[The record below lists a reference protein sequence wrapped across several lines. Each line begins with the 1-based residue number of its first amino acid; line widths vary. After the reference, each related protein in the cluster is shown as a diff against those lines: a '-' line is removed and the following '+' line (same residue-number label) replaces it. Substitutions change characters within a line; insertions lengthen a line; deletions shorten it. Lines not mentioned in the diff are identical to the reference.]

1 MLSLHEADSLGT
13 CVFTHHP
20 PLTRGTP
27 TPSWRLPHIKSW
39 LTKPSPQKSFIIHNY
54 YDNLNWYSIENA
66 SEIWG
71 RKDFCYDSD
80 FTLIPDNASIRHRP
94 PRKKKEKSY
103 KSNYISEFHFPSI
116 KWGKCYLLYRL
127 CAWRLV
133 KRQWSLLALKS
144 DSMGLCPVIPLFS
157 CVTIC
162 KYLASLSFHTPLPEL
177 SNKMIRKSAAY

>member
-1 MLSLHEADSLGT
+1 MHLSSFFHAIFLKVGLLSQSHDLFSFALGLPICVCSFWEKAGYLNLYLHYVSLF
-13 CVFTHHP
+13 CRKAPFPLSHRINSQP
-20 PLTRGTP
+20 PIR
-27 TPSWRLPHIKSW
+27 R
-39 LTKPSPQKSFIIHNY
+39 QKSFIIHNY

-127 CAWRLV
+127 CA
-133 KRQWSLLALKS
+133 
-144 DSMGLCPVIPLFS
+144 
-157 CVTIC
+157 
-162 KYLASLSFHTPLPEL
+162 
-177 SNKMIRKSAAY
+177 